1 MRYADLYAQGKH
13 ALTQAGIEEA
23 ALDAR
28 LLLEFVCR
36 TDRTTLFAHPELEVD
51 EKQQEQFEAMIAK
64 RSERIPLQ
72 HLTGVQNF
80 MGLDFMV
87 NKHVLIPRQ
96 DTEILVE
103 EVMRDFHDGVHILDM
118 CTGSGCIL
126 LSLLHY
132 SNDATGVG
140 VDLSEEA
147 LKVAQANAK
156 RLGLAFADD
165 ETGNEPRVRFVCS
178 DLFEAIG
185 EKFDL
190 IVSNPPYIRS
200 DVIETLMPEVRDHDP
215 RMALDGTADGLYF
228 YRRIIEESEHYLKRG
243 GQLFFEIGHDQ
254 AEEVS
259 ALMQSHGYKEI
270 EVKKDY
276 AGLDRVVIG
285 TFLGG
290 K

>member
-1 MRYADLYAQGKH
+1 MRYSEAELLLKR
-13 ALTQAGIEEA
+13 AGIENAAYDAAEIFCRLGGVSRASLRFEKDRDVDDDRLTEA
-23 ALDAR
+23 VR
-28 LLLEFVCR
+28 RRC
-36 TDRTTLFAHPELEVD
+36 
-51 EKQQEQFEAMIAK
+51 
-64 RSERIPLQ
+64 EREPLQ
-72 HLTGVQNF
+72 YILGEWDFFGLTFEMNENC
-80 MGLDFMV
+80 LC
-87 NKHVLIPRQ
+87 PRP
-96 DTEILVE
+96 DTEVLVE
-103 EVMRDFHDGVHILDM
+103 QTLLRLPRGARMLEL
-118 CTGSGCIL
+118 CTGSGCIPISVCHSREDVSAISTDIFPETL
-126 LSLLHY
+126 ALAERNAVRNGVVDRISFRLSDVFSPEGL
-132 SNDATGVG
+132 DA
-140 VDLSEEA
+140 D
-147 LKVAQANAK
+147 
-156 RLGLAFADD
+156 GL
-165 ETGNEPRVRFVCS
+165 
-178 DLFEAIG
+178 
-185 EKFDL
+185 FDA

-215 RMALDGTADGLYF
+215 CMALDGTADGLYF